1 MTPGVSRRP
10 AGRGRRGA
18 DVRHRRGAG
27 RARRRSARCRTPR
40 RRRRARAGC
49 SSPRSRRPDPRPLR
63 VAAPAPAERRHRA
76 HTGQPARAS
85 RAPGATSETHG
96 SRPGDPRPPSLAQGR
111 RQACAAEALR
121 GAHSTPFRAMYG
133 STVKAMTKTWLITGA
148 GRGMGVEFARAALA
162 AGHNVAAT
170 GRNPDTVRSAVGEH
184 ENLLV
189 TALDVTDPHSA
200 EDAAAAAIDR
210 FGRIDVLLN
219 NAGSF
224 VAGFFEE
231 LTTDQVHA
239 QIETNL
245 FGPMTVTR
253 AVLPVMRR
261 QHSGLVISISSGA
274 GVVGSPSGSAY
285 AASKFALE
293 GWMESLTGELQ
304 PFGIGTMIV
313 EPGFFRTELLP
324 PGSTTFGERSIDDYD
339 EARGEVTAFWTSMN
353 GTQAGDPAKLARA
366 LVQLADSTEPPLR
379 WAAGEDVVGG
389 VEDKARLL
397 LAQVDA
403 HRELSVSLAHE
414 DAKAVA

>member
-1 MTPGVSRRP
+1 MTN
-10 AGRGRRGA
+10 
-18 DVRHRRGAG
+18 
-27 RARRRSARCRTPR
+27 
-40 RRRRARAGC
+40 
-49 SSPRSRRPDPRPLR
+49 
-63 VAAPAPAERRHRA
+63 
-76 HTGQPARAS
+76 
-85 RAPGATSETHG
+85 
-96 SRPGDPRPPSLAQGR
+96 
-111 RQACAAEALR
+111 
-121 GAHSTPFRAMYG
+121 
-133 STVKAMTKTWLITGA
+133 TWLITGA

-170 GRNPDTVRSAVGEH
+170 GRNPDSVRSALGEH

-200 EDAAAAAIDR
+200 EDATAAAVEC

-231 LTTDQVHA
+231 LTTEQVRS
-239 QIETNL
+239 QFETNL
-245 FGPMTVTR
+245 FGTMTVTR

-261 QHSGLVISISSGA
+261 QHSGLLIAISSAAGISGGA
-274 GVVGSPSGSAY
+274 SASAY

-293 GWMESLTGELQ
+293 GWMESLTGEVA

-313 EPGFFRTELLP
+313 EPGFFRTELLTP
-324 PGSTTFGERSIDDYD
+324 ESTTFGELSIDDYN
-339 EARGEVTAFWTSMN
+339 EARAEANAFWASMN
-353 GTQAGDPAKLARA
+353 GKQAGDPAKLARA
-366 LVQLADSTEPPLR
+366 LVELADSAEPPLR
-379 WAAGEDVVGG
+379 WVAGEDVVEG

-403 HRELSVSLAHE
+403 YRELSMSLAHA